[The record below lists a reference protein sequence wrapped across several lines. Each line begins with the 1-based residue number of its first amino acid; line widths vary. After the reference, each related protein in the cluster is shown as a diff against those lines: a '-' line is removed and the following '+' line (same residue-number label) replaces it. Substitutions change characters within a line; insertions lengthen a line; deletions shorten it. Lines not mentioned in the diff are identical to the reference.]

1 MVGPNGSGK
10 SNVIDSL
17 LFVFG
22 FRASKMRQGKI
33 SALIHNSSSQPNL
46 TFCSVE
52 IYFHD
57 VVDQPDGTS
66 EVVPQSTLVVSRKA
80 FKNNSSKYYINDR
93 DSSFTEVTTLMREK
107 GIDLDHKRFLILQGE
122 VESIAQM
129 KPKAENDND
138 DGLLEYLED
147 IIGTSTYKKSIE
159 ESNATLEELNEQCVS
174 KLTRLDIVKKEIGG
188 LEGQKNEIVK
198 HMRAE
203 NNLTMKKS
211 VYYQLNI
218 HQLQES
224 IQVHIKALEDQK
236 QRLEQERQSTE
247 GHREEITNLEKELK
261 AHSKELDSMKKNLQA
276 SNRIMSKAEIQKVQF
291 EEKAK
296 HLTGKQKK
304 LEKTISSATH
314 AFNEAQS
321 WITNYNE
328 EAESLNT
335 RFVELEQ
342 KLMEK
347 SAELVQVQNSL
358 KGKTQGI
365 TDEIEIAQKKLE
377 PWREKISAK
386 ESEVA
391 IAQSEIDIIT
401 EKQTSAKETIKNA
414 KKSIEEVMNNGR
426 GKEEEVLQIRKELS
440 HVSDQINLGAV
451 ECEHASN
458 ALAKMKEQL
467 VGIRQKVLTA
477 KDTVNSAKS
486 QGAVLTSLMK
496 LSNSGRVDNFH
507 GRLGA
512 LGTIDPKYD
521 VAISTACP
529 SLDNLVVDT
538 VEAGQQCVEYLRKN
552 NIGRAKFILL
562 DRLPKR
568 NLEPIQ
574 TPENVP
580 RLFDL
585 IKPKEDKFAPAFF
598 SVLGDTLVA
607 KDPEQARRIAYGGRR
622 WRVVSLQGVLIDKS
636 GTMSGGGQI
645 SKGKMKGQIET
656 TISDSELRELEQ
668 ELEEKEAKYAK
679 AEATYNKMNTHLNEL
694 RDQKPKLELDISKV
708 NLEIETLST
717 TLEEMQKQYKETS
730 RDIKRSIPKEEE
742 VLKSE
747 EKKAELESQLNEL
760 KQHSAGL
767 EQTIADLQEKI
778 MEIGGVKLRFIKSE
792 VDGITEQREII
803 NARLSQG
810 IMERT
815 KKENEI
821 KKQQRVINNARQ
833 EIESSSEGYKSSEL
847 ELNEKAGAVQKLEQE
862 VEALRVAVEEKEE
875 IVASLKTEVEEKRS
889 IINKILSAEIEITN
903 IIEQHEK
910 SLRDENRGLE
920 SYITRIRELKLHQIG
935 DIAEIRIKSDKP
947 QDDEAE
953 EEEEPQVHDHTELV
967 EYSLE
972 ELADYNAKELKSDI
986 AKLEEQL
993 KDYNIDMQVLKEYR
1007 RRASDYDT
1015 RRGELNSSVDE
1026 RDKMKQYSESLR
1038 KKRLDE
1044 FMEGFNMISMKLK
1057 EMYQMITMG
1066 GNAELELVD
1075 SLDPFSEGIL
1085 FSVMPPKKSW
1095 KNISNLSGGEKT
1107 LSSLALVFAL
1117 HHYKPTPLYVMDEID
1132 AALDFRNVSIVA
1144 NYIRERTKNGQ
1155 FIVISL
1161 RNNMFELAN
1170 QLVGIYK
1177 VNNMTKSIAL
1187 QNKDYVHKPATA
1199 TATATSVP
1207 STAVPA

>member
-1 MVGPNGSGK
+1 
-10 SNVIDSL
+10 
-17 LFVFG
+17 
-22 FRASKMRQGKI
+22 MRQGKI

-46 TFCSVE
+46 SFCSVE
-52 IYFHD
+52 IHFHD

-66 EVVPQSTLVVSRKA
+66 EVVPQSQLVVSRKA

-93 DSSFTEVTTLMREK
+93 DSSFTEVTTLMRDK

-129 KPKAENDND
+129 KAKAENEND

-147 IIGTSTYKKSIE
+147 IIGTSSYKKSIE
-159 ESNATLEELNEQCVS
+159 ESNTKLEELNEDCIAKS
-174 KLTRLDIVKKEIGG
+174 SRLDIVRKEIGG
-188 LEGQKNEIVK
+188 LEDQKNEIVG
-198 HMRAE
+198 HMKAE
-203 NNLTMKKS
+203 NKLSMKKS
-211 VYYQLNI
+211 QFYQITI

-224 IQVHIKALEDQK
+224 ITLNGQALEEQK
-236 QRLEQERQSTE
+236 KRLEDERETTNTHREEVTHLEQELSV
-247 GHREEITNLEKELK
+247 
-261 AHSKELDSMKKNLQA
+261 HSKELDALKKKLQA
-276 SNRIMSKAEIQKVQF
+276 SNRVMSKAEIQKVQF

-304 LEKTISSATH
+304 LEKAISSASH
-314 AFNEAQS
+314 ALNEAQN
-321 WITNYNE
+321 WIENYNE
-328 EAESLNT
+328 EARELNQ
-335 RFVELEQ
+335 RFAELEQ
-342 KLMEK
+342 KLQEK
-347 SAELVQVQNSL
+347 SAELVEVQTSL
-358 KGKTQGI
+358 KGKTQSI
-365 TDEIEIAQKKLE
+365 TDQIEVTQKKLE

-391 IAQSEIDIIT
+391 IAQSEIDIIL
-401 EKQTSAKETIKNA
+401 EKQATAKETLKNA
-414 KKSIEEVMNNGR
+414 KTSIENVMNNGR
-426 GKEEEVLQIRKELS
+426 AKEEEVQQKRTELN
-440 HVSDQINLGAV
+440 HVSEQIELGTV
-451 ECEHASN
+451 ECDHAST
-458 ALAKMKEQL
+458 ALAKMKAQL
-467 VGIRQKVLTA
+467 TTIRQKVMAA
-477 KDTVNSAKS
+477 KETVSSAKS

-496 LSNSGRVDNFH
+496 LSKSGRVDNFH

-512 LGTIDPKYD
+512 LGSIDAKYD
-521 VAISTACP
+521 IAISTACP

-562 DRLPKR
+562 DRLPPK
-568 NLEPIQ
+568 NLDPIQ

-585 IKPKEDKFAPAFF
+585 VKPKEAKFAPAFY

-607 KDPEQARRIAYGGRR
+607 NDPEQARRIAYGSRR

-645 SKGKMKGQIET
+645 SKGKMRGQVET
-656 TISDSELRELEQ
+656 LVSDSELRDLEAELEK
-668 ELEEKEAKYAK
+668 EEAKYAK
-679 AEATYNKMNTHLNEL
+679 AESTMAKMDTHLNEL
-694 RDQKPKLELDISKV
+694 KDRKPKLELEISKV
-708 NLEIETLST
+708 NLEIETLSA
-717 TLEEMQKQYKETS
+717 TLEESQKQYKETS
-730 RDIKRSIPKEEE
+730 REIKQSMPKEAEFTAAE
-742 VLKSE
+742 Q
-747 EKKAELESQLNEL
+747 KKANLESQAEEL
-760 KQHSAGL
+760 RQQSAGL

-792 VDGITEQREII
+792 VDSITEQREII

-810 IMERT
+810 IMEKT
-815 KKENEI
+815 KKENEL
-821 KKQQRVINNARQ
+821 KKQKKVIDNARQ
-833 EIESSSEGYKSSEL
+833 ELDGSADGFKSSEN
-847 ELNEKAGAVQKLEQE
+847 ELNERANAIHDLEKE
-862 VEALRVAVEEKEE
+862 IDALKTAVEEKQE
-875 IVASLKTEVEEKRS
+875 VVTGLKNEMEEKRAA
-889 IINKILSAEIEITN
+889 INKILSAEIEITN
-903 IIEQHEK
+903 VIEQHEK
-910 SLRDENRGLE
+910 ALRDESRSLE
-920 SYITRIRELKLHQIG
+920 SHIQKIRELKLHQIG
-935 DIAEIRIKSDKP
+935 DIAEIRIKTSKSD
-947 QDDEAE
+947 DE
-953 EEEEPQVHDHTELV
+953 EEEEEEDSSAQLV
-967 EYSLE
+967 EYSPD
-972 ELADYNAKELKSDI
+972 ELAGFNAKELKSEI
-986 AKLEEQL
+986 AKLEDRL
-993 KDYNIDMQVLKEYR
+993 KDTNIDMQVLKEYR
-1007 RRASDYDT
+1007 RRASDYGSRKD
-1015 RRGELNSSVDE
+1015 ELNSSVGD
-1026 RDKMKQYSESLR
+1026 RDNMKQYVESLR

-1187 QNKDYVHKPATA
+1187 QNKDYIRDANANGSANANGVASTQSRL
-1199 TATATSVP
+1199 SV
-1207 STAVPA
+1207 AA

>member
-1 MVGPNGSGK
+1 MGPNGSGK

-22 FRASKMRQGKI
+22 FRASKMRQGKV
-33 SALIHNSSSQPNL
+33 SALIHSSSTQQNL
-46 TFCSVE
+46 AFCSVE
-52 IYFHD
+52 IYFQS
-57 VVDQPDGTS
+57 VVDQPDGTA
-66 EVVPQSTLVVSRKA
+66 EVVPQSELVVSRKA
-80 FKNNSSKYYINDR
+80 FKNNTSKYYINGR
-93 DSSFTEVTTLMREK
+93 DSSFTEVTTLMRDK

-129 KPKAENDND
+129 KAKAETEND

-147 IIGTSTYKKSIE
+147 IIGTSTYKKTIE
-159 ESNATLEELNEQCVS
+159 ESNTKLEELNEDCAAKS
-174 KLTRLDIVKKEIGG
+174 SRLDIVRKEIGG
-188 LEGQKNEIVK
+188 LEDQKNEIVGF
-198 HMRAE
+198 MRSE
-203 NNLTMKKS
+203 NDLTMKRSAYFQVK
-211 VYYQLNI
+211 I
-218 HQLQES
+218 AQLQES
-224 IQVHIKALEDQK
+224 INLNTQALQEQKKRLED
-236 QRLEQERQSTE
+236 ERQSTE
-247 GHREEITNLEKELK
+247 GHRAEIAQLEQELK
-261 AHSKELDSMKKNLQA
+261 THSKELEKMKKSLQS
-276 SNRIMSKAEIQKVQF
+276 SNRLMYSAEIQKVQF

-296 HLTGKQKK
+296 HLTGRQKK
-304 LEKTISSATH
+304 LEKTINAAQH
-314 AFNEAQS
+314 ASNEAQS
-321 WITNYNE
+321 WI
-328 EAESLNT
+328 EAHDEQAAELNA
-335 RFVELEQ
+335 RFADLEQ
-342 KLMEK
+342 QLQQK

-365 TDEIEIAQKKLE
+365 TEQIEATQKKLE

-391 IAQSEIDIIT
+391 IAQSEIDVIL
-401 EKQTSAKETIKNA
+401 EKHATAKETLKNA
-414 KKSIEEVMNNGR
+414 KQSIEQVMNNGR
-426 GKEEEVLQIRKELS
+426 SKEEEVLHMRKELA
-440 HVSDQINLGAV
+440 HVDEQIQMGSV

-458 ALAKMKEQL
+458 ALAKMKQQL
-467 VGIRQKVLTA
+467 TGVRQKVQ
-477 KDTVNSAKS
+477 SAKESVSLARS

-512 LGTIDPKYD
+512 LGSIDPKYD

-562 DRLPKR
+562 DRLPRKD
-568 NLEPIQ
+568 LAPIQ

-585 IKPKEDKFAPAFF
+585 VTPREPKFAAAFY

-607 KDPEQARRIAYGGRR
+607 NDPEQARRIAYGGRR

-645 SKGKMKGQIET
+645 SKGKMRSQVET
-656 TISDSELRELEQ
+656 AMSDADMRELEQ
-668 ELEEKEAKYAK
+668 ELEQKEGKYSK
-679 AEATYNKMNTHLNEL
+679 AESTLNKMETHLNEL
-694 RDQKPKLELDISKV
+694 KERKPKLELEISKV
-708 NLEIETLST
+708 NLEIESLSA
-717 TLEEMQKQYKETS
+717 TLEESQKQYKETS
-730 RDIKRSIPKEEE
+730 REIKKSMPTEAEFAASEAKKEELE
-742 VLKSE
+742 RQLG
-747 EKKAELESQLNEL
+747 ELRE
-760 KQHSAGL
+760 HSSGL
-767 EQTIADLQEKI
+767 EQTIVELQEKI

-810 IMERT
+810 VMEKT
-815 KKENEI
+815 KKENEL
-821 KKQQRVINNARQ
+821 KKQQRVIDNARQ
-833 EIESSSEGYKSSEL
+833 EMEGSAKGFQASEAEL
-847 ELNEKAGAVQKLEQE
+847 AEKANAVHKLEQD
-862 VEALRVAVEEKEE
+862 VEALRTAVEEKEE
-875 IVASLKTEVEEKRS
+875 VVTKLKDEVEEERS
-889 IINKILSAEIEITN
+889 IINKILSTEIEVVNT
-903 IIEQHEK
+903 IEQHEK
-910 SLRDENRGLE
+910 SVKEDSSQLE
-920 SYITRIRELKLHQIG
+920 SYLGRIRELRLHQIG
-935 DIAEIRIKSDKP
+935 DIADIKINS
-947 QDDEAE
+947 QEEADEEREAVE
-953 EEEEPQVHDHTELV
+953 DFTELV
-967 EYSLE
+967 EYSAD
-972 ELADYNAKELKSDI
+972 ELAEFDAKKLKAEISR
-986 AKLEEQL
+986 LEEQL
-993 KDYNIDMQVLKEYR
+993 KDANIDVKVLKEYR
-1007 RRASDYDT
+1007 RRAADYDS
-1015 RRGELNSSVDE
+1015 RRGELNASVEE
-1026 RDKMKQYSESLR
+1026 RDKMKQYCESLR

-1044 FMEGFNMISMKLK
+1044 FMEGFNLISMKLK

-1144 NYIRERTKNGQ
+1144 NYIRERTRNGQ

-1187 QNKDYVHKPATA
+1187 QNRDYARENSRATEPQRPSEPQRS
-1199 TATATSVP
+1199 SV
-1207 STAVPA
+1207 AA